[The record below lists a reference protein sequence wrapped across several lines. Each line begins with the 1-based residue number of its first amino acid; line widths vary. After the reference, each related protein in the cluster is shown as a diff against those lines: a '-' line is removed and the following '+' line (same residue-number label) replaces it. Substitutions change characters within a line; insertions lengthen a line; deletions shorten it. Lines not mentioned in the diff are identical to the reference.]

1 MKTTR
6 NIIVKCNTPSP
17 SGPHGWG
24 KICKKAISLKISFYT
39 PTHVG
44 KKKLHDNHVHIALY
58 QNFYIHGPWV
68 RSSGPRAIWLY
79 SMHKILEKLSLLPY
93 IVEKNYINA

>member
-1 MKTTR
+1 M
-6 NIIVKCNTPSP
+6 
-17 SGPHGWG
+17 SG
-24 KICKKAISLKISFYT
+24 
-39 PTHVG
+39 
-44 KKKLHDNHVHIALY
+44 KKLHSNDVHVTHD

-68 RSSGPRAIWLY
+68 RGSGFRAIWLY

>member
-24 KICKKAISLKISFYT
+24 KICKKAISLKIFFYT
-39 PTHVG
+39 PTHVR
-44 KKKLHDNHVHIALY
+44 KKKLHGNHVHIALY
-58 QNFYIHGPWV
+58 QNFYIHGPVV
-68 RSSGPRAIWLY
+68 RSSDPRAIWLY
-79 SMHKILEKLSLLPY
+79 SMHKILEKPSLLPY

>member
-1 MKTTR
+1 ML
-6 NIIVKCNTPSP
+6 V
-17 SGPHGWG
+17 
-24 KICKKAISLKISFYT
+24 
-39 PTHVG
+39 
-44 KKKLHDNHVHIALY
+44 KKKLHGNHVHIALY
-58 QNFYIHGPWV
+58 QNVYIHGPWV